1 MTNMDSGVS
10 VETEDGIPAGVM
22 CPDCILCGTSEPP
35 ATIESEGEKSEE
47 SCPFKNC
54 PYCND
59 LVDVDWDVC
68 PYCCGNLNPS
78 VPPMLGVPPIE
89 YC

>member
-22 CPDCILCGTSEPP
+22 CPDCTLCGTSEPP
-35 ATIESEGEKSEE
+35 ATIESEGDKDPVLPLTKVE
-47 SCPFKNC
+47 C
-54 PYCND
+54 PYCGASID
-59 LVDVDWDVC
+59 DDYIVC

-89 YC
+89 